1 MWIQGEVNSQSK
13 NMGNTSWNQNGAQ
26 YAMGNKHSQDLSP
39 LGFGRIHYFPPYSI
53 FCDWQWGLHWSDNNS
68 QDSKMEV

>member
-1 MWIQGEVNSQSK
+1 
-13 NMGNTSWNQNGAQ
+13 MGNTSWNQNGAQ

-53 FCDWQWGLHWSDNNS
+53 FCDWQWGLH
-68 QDSKMEV
+68 